1 MNWYRQ
7 AQAESLNKWWNQF
20 YHHMTNTADFVL
32 QDSGIQIDA
41 HKNSIND
48 GQRANFMMKAT
59 YSGKSYTVRI
69 QLEFAERLNNLQFG
83 PMGTGRLEGI
93 PQDDLMRASVAVI
106 SGTSIVGQRQFNPG
120 QADPNTLM
128 TTARD
133 MILNDPELEQN
144 QPYSDYDPTEQ
155 DYQ

>member
-1 MNWYRQ
+1 MNWYKK
-7 AQAESLNKWWNQF
+7 AQVEQQEAWWTQF
-20 YHHMTNTADFVL
+20 YHHMTNTAEFIL
-32 QDSGIQIDA
+32 QDAGIQIDA

-59 YSGKSYTVRI
+59 YSGKPYTIRV
-69 QLEFAERLNNLQFG
+69 QLEFTERLNNLQFG

-93 PQDDLMRASVAVI
+93 PNAELMRASVAVI

-120 QADPNTLM
+120 QSDPSALM
-128 TTARD
+128 TAAKD

-144 QPYSDYDPTEQ
+144 APYSDYDPTEQ